1 MQTKQIAQEIFIGA
15 QPQKEDIAALAAEG
29 VQTVVN
35 LRVENE
41 SDDQLSPVDEAQLV
55 REAGMEY
62 LHIPVIGSQIREGQ
76 VDEFRNAVEKLPK
89 PIFVH
94 CAKGKRAALFT
105 VMDQSVREQTEGK
118 NALSRISDL
127 GYACA
132 DTNLRTFVKDYVD
145 SRKS

>member
-1 MQTKQIAQEIFIGA
+1 MQTKQIAQEILIGA
-15 QPQKEDIAALAAEG
+15 QPQREDITALAAEG

-94 CAKGKRAALFT
+94 CAKGNRAALFT
-105 VMDQSVREQTEGK
+105 VMDQSVREQTGGK
-118 NALSRISDL
+118 NALSRITDL
-127 GYACA
+127 GYDCDDA
-132 DTNLRTFVKDYVD
+132 NLRTFVKDYVD
-145 SRKS
+145 SRKP